1 MTVSTIQPGNTL
13 IRRPAP
19 QAVPRTLTSTVPREL
34 VHRAA
39 VAEVML
45 TGWQRLDD
53 TSFRMTAQWPRGHSF
68 FTPTEG
74 GHHDPL
80 IAAETIR
87 QVGSLLAHAEFGVP
101 FGHQF
106 LMEDLAL
113 TVHPEQ
119 LLIGPAPADL
129 ELEVT
134 CTAVRR
140 GRRLGA
146 LRYTTTVLRGGRRAA
161 SGRFSF
167 TSITPAVY
175 RRLRPERV
183 FDPGHRPL
191 ALTAPVAPQSVGR
204 LSPSD
209 VVLSPTAGPNVW
221 QLRVDTRHPVL
232 FDHQLDHVPGM
243 LLLEAARQGATAA
256 LGARS
261 ILPLTMACDFRKYV
275 ELDLPCVIEAV
286 PESAGGP
293 GTPAVVRIIGRQQD
307 EPVFTCVVTALP
319 GN

>member
-1 MTVSTIQPGNTL
+1 
-13 IRRPAP
+13 
-19 QAVPRTLTSTVPREL
+19 
-34 VHRAA
+34 
-39 VAEVML
+39 
-45 TGWQRLDD
+45 
-53 TSFRMTAQWPRGHSF
+53 
-68 FTPTEG
+68 
-74 GHHDPL
+74 
-80 IAAETIR
+80 
-87 QVGSLLAHAEFGVP
+87 
-101 FGHQF
+101 
-106 LMEDLAL
+106 
-113 TVHPEQ
+113 
-119 LLIGPAPADL
+119 
-129 ELEVT
+129 
-134 CTAVRR
+134 
-140 GRRLGA
+140 
-146 LRYTTTVLRGGRRAA
+146 
-161 SGRFSF
+161 
-167 TSITPAVY
+167 
-175 RRLRPERV
+175 
-183 FDPGHRPL
+183 
-191 ALTAPVAPQSVGR
+191 
-204 LSPSD
+204 